1 MQFKCSKMDKVSLY
15 IQKLIVLI
23 LVAAAGI
30 ILSSS
35 VNSYILIPS
44 LFFTLALLI
53 SRITGKKPEYLY
65 GYLKSDEFLN
75 KKAGFWVLFKW
86 ILVLFGFIYDLLI
99 WTLFGVYIL
108 ITIILD
114 SILLIKDIIY
124 WIIHSII
131 WFLKLFVHPVVLI
144 FKLIIHY
151 IFLWTWWVY
160 KLCFDSIRKSINL
173 NFYLISLQGGVLML
187 FLIFLFYG
195 MGILMAIPEIFVVGA
210 VFSVLPLVWSYGEI
224 SSLRFRKS
232 ESENYQETR
241 KNFQSGFDAV
251 RAVLS
256 YFIIFLILVLVELF
270 FNLLG
275 WIPQIGFSFM
285 GLALNINTLA
295 SLLLIFVF
303 VMLVFAKL
311 ILPPHVVYNKN
322 FSGGLNGSITFLDVV
337 GRRFL
342 RYFLSVL
349 PSMVF
354 GLFVTAI
361 PAFIVILSIV
371 ITLNIKNSIL
381 DTRISILN
389 QRITVLEGIE
399 KYKTRKELDRAIFYK
414 AFPQNLISEFSGLKS
429 LNESKEN
436 SNANILLGEKEIENI
451 SLAFSEGI
459 DSLNKRIDA
468 IMSRPM
474 ADSASSIELIRL
486 EALKKSRISA
496 FSKWKEEGADNIS
509 KMKIDY
515 SEKRSLMIQLPL
527 VFLLTIVW
535 ASFFGGLILAFLISY
550 LGNVYF
556 ELYNFREDGKPI
568 ILRQLL
574 NEIHATDRN
583 QPLLGFTLIVL
594 IGLAIFFYRDLFEV
608 VLRIGTFFSL

>member
-1 MQFKCSKMDKVSLY
+1 MDKVSLY

-35 VNSYILIPS
+35 VNSYILVPS
-44 LFFTLALLI
+44 LFFALALLS
-53 SRITGKKPEYLY
+53 SRISGKKPEYLY

-86 ILVLFGFIYDLLI
+86 ILVLFGFIYDLVI
-99 WTLFGVYIL
+99 WTLYGGYIL
-108 ITIILD
+108 ITIVLD

-131 WFLKLFVHPVVLI
+131 WFLRLFVHPIVLL

-173 NFYLISLQGGVLML
+173 NFYFISLQGGVLML

-195 MGILMAIPEIFVVGA
+195 MGILMAIPQIFVVGA

-224 SSLRFRKS
+224 SSLRLRKS
-232 ESENYQETR
+232 ESENYQKNR

-303 VMLVFAKL
+303 VMLLFAKL

-322 FSGGLNGSITFLDVV
+322 YSVGLNGSITFLDVV

-342 RYFLSVL
+342 RYFLSGL

-354 GLFVTAI
+354 GVFVTVI
-361 PAFIVILSIV
+361 PAIIVILSIV

-381 DTRISILN
+381 DTRISFLN
-389 QRITVLEGIE
+389 QRMTVLEGIE

-414 AFPQNLISEFSGLKS
+414 AFPQNLVSEFSGLKS
-429 LNESKEN
+429 LNASKEN
-436 SNANILLGEKEIENI
+436 SNANILQGEKEIENI
-451 SLAFSEGI
+451 SLEFSEGI

-474 ADSASSIELIRL
+474 ADSASSIELVRL
-486 EALKKSRISA
+486 EALKKSRIAA

-527 VFLLTIVW
+527 VFLLTVVW
-535 ASFFGGLILAFLISY
+535 ASFFGGIVLAFLISY

-568 ILRQLL
+568 YLRQLL

-608 VLRIGTFFSL
+608 VNRIGTFFSL